1 MALILL
7 ENIGKLRLGLFIK
20 IKGSWFSHPFSVSA
34 FKIKTQKELD
44 TLRGLTRV
52 KLYYDP
58 TRSDPDPDAK
68 PAEEEPT
75 IETATSEPEAGPL
88 ETEEEED
95 LLTHDSEPE
104 SAEDSITDRKEK
116 AASLQ
121 KQRSQI
127 FQEQMTH
134 LKKVEGTYSK
144 VLKDSE
150 AIFNN
155 LVANRPESIMAAK
168 QVVAGMVDVFRHQ
181 AVSMTLMEVLGS
193 NGLGWGLS
201 THSLNV
207 SIMSLLIGHELGIP
221 KEDLQLLGLG
231 ALFHDLGERLVP
243 MKVKFMEGG
252 MKMQSDASLHKLH
265 PEKGCEW
272 LEKFSGFPPEALS
285 IILQHHERLN
295 GTGYPKGLRQE
306 DIGLPAQI
314 VMVSDEYDEMCN
326 APRQADRRT
335 PHQALAILFRAF
347 MGTDSHKFSEEV
359 VQALIR
365 VLTVY
370 PPGTFIQLSDESIG
384 VVTSINQ
391 QDPTHPLI
399 MLYTPQEINNEA
411 TIIDLAKNEHL
422 KIEKVLR
429 PNELPPKVLE
439 KLSRHHVAIFLHAA
453 EEIAQPV
460 PEKIHTKISGG
471 QA

>member
-7 ENIGKLRLGLFIK
+7 QNIDQLRLGLFIK
-20 IKGSWFSHPFSVSA
+20 IQGSWFSHPFSVSS
-34 FKIKTQKELD
+34 FKIKTVKELD
-44 TLRGLTRV
+44 TIRGLTRV
-52 KLYYDP
+52 KLFYDP
-58 TRSDPDPDAK
+58 TKSDPDPNAVPSDDTSS
-68 PAEEEPT
+68 EENPILATEDS
-75 IETATSEPEAGPL
+75 ETTSMETEEDDLLTSAAEPEAV
-88 ETEEEED
+88 EESRAD
-95 LLTHDSEPE
+95 T
-104 SAEDSITDRKEK
+104 KEK
-116 AASLQ
+116 AAALQ
-121 KQRSQI
+121 KQRNQI
-127 FQEQMTH
+127 FQEQMSN

-155 LVANRPESIMAAK
+155 LVANRPESIKAAK
-168 QVVAGMVDVFRHQ
+168 HVVAGMVDVFRHQ

-221 KEDLQLLGLG
+221 KEDLQFLGLG

-252 MKMQSDASLHKLH
+252 MKMQSDASLHKMH
-265 PEKGCEW
+265 PQKGCEW
-272 LEKFSGFPPEALS
+272 LEKFSGFPPEALT
-285 IILQHHERLN
+285 IIMQHHERLN
-295 GTGYPKGLRQE
+295 GTGYPQGLTQ
-306 DIGLPAQI
+306 DNIGLPSQI
-314 VMVSDEYDEMCN
+314 VMVADEYDEMCN
-326 APRQADRRT
+326 APRQEDRRT
-335 PHQALAILFRAF
+335 PHQALGILFRAF

-370 PPGTFIQLSDESIG
+370 PPGTYVQLSDESVG

-391 QDPTHPLI
+391 KDPTHPLI
-399 MLYTPQEINNEA
+399 MLYTPQEIKNEV

-429 PNELPPKVLE
+429 PNELSSKVLE
-439 KLSRHHVAIFLHAA
+439 KLSRHHVAIFLHAG
-453 EEIAQPV
+453 EEITQPA
-460 PEKIHTKISGG
+460 P
-471 QA
+471 A

>member
-7 ENIGKLRLGLFIK
+7 GDINQLRLGLFIK
-20 IKGSWFSHPFSVSA
+20 IKGSWFSHPFSVSS
-34 FKIKTQKELD
+34 FKIKTAKELE

-58 TRSDPDPDAK
+58 MRSDPDQNAQPSDEEEPIITATQSEGESEAEVEPVPLETGDEDDLMTVKSESEPK
-68 PAEEEPT
+68 PAE
-75 IETATSEPEAGPL
+75 A
-88 ETEEEED
+88 
-95 LLTHDSEPE
+95 
-104 SAEDSITDRKEK
+104 SIADTKEK
-116 AASLQ
+116 AALLQ

-155 LVANRPESIMAAK
+155 LVASRPESIKAAK

-207 SIMSLLIGHELGIP
+207 SIMSLLMGHELGIS

-252 MKMQSDASLHKLH
+252 MKMQSDVSLHKMH

-272 LEKFSGFPPEALS
+272 LKKFSGFPPEALS

-295 GTGYPKGLRQE
+295 GTGYPKGLTQE

-314 VMVSDEYDEMCN
+314 VMVADEYDEMCN
-326 APRQADRRT
+326 APRKEDRRT
-335 PHQALAILFRAF
+335 PHQALGILFRAF
-347 MGTDSHKFSEEV
+347 MNTDSHRFSEEV

-370 PPGTFIQLSDESIG
+370 PPGTYVQLSDESIG

-391 QDPTHPLI
+391 KDPTHPLI
-399 MLYTPQEINNEA
+399 MLYTPQEINNEV

-429 PNELPPKVLE
+429 PNELPPKVHE

-460 PEKIHTKISGG
+460 P
-471 QA
+471 A